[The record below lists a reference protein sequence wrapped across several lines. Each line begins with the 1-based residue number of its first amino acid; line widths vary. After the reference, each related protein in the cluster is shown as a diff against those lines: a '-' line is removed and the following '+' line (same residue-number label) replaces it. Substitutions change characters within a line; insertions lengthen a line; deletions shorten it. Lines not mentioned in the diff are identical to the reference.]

1 MVCLIPLYACCE
13 FFRQV
18 KTLEDELH
26 IATNN
31 LRGLE
36 IGEEKVSMFDVVFVI
51 TALIGL
57 FEKDSNHVTFGEISL
72 VGDNDTCSMIL

>member
-36 IGEEKVSMFDVVFVI
+36 IGEEKASQR
-51 TALIGL
+51 
-57 FEKDSNHVTFGEISL
+57 EDSSKKQ
-72 VGDNDTCSMIL
+72 SAILTKQTEG